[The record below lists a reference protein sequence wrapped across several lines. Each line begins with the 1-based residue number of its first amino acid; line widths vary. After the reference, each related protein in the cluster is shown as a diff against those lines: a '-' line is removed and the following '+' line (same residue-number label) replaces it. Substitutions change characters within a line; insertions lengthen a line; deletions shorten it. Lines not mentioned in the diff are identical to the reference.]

1 MNRICLD
8 CGAPVKGRSDK
19 KFCSDQ
25 CRNNYNNRLNRT
37 STNLVRNVHGL
48 LRKNRKILSD
58 LYLDGKT
65 KVHKDALF
73 ALGYNFGFFTHYI
86 EITGGTK
93 HHYCF
98 EYGLRET
105 EGNYIELNQN
115 SSYVMY
121 Q

>member
-1 MNRICLD
+1 MGRQRYMRMLCL
-8 CGAPVKGRSDK
+8 
-19 KFCSDQ
+19 
-25 CRNNYNNRLNRT
+25 
-37 STNLVRNVHGL
+37 L
-48 LRKNRKILSD
+48 LGIIS
-58 LYLDGKT
+58 
-65 KVHKDALF
+65 A
-73 ALGYNFGFFTHYI
+73 FTHYI